1 MGYGD
6 DLMITG
12 EVKKLKKIHFDAKF
26 VIGNGTKYWWSE
38 VFSENKSIQKYVF
51 TMFRH
56 PKFRQYPRLVVAH
69 RAMDT
74 HRIHESPQS

>member
-26 VIGNGTKYWWSE
+26 VIGNGIKYWWSE
-38 VFSENKSIQKYVF
+38 VFSENKSIIRGDQVKDFQKVIF
-51 TMFRH
+51 LSMNRSVC
-56 PKFRQYPRLVVAH
+56 L
-69 RAMDT
+69 
-74 HRIHESPQS
+74 